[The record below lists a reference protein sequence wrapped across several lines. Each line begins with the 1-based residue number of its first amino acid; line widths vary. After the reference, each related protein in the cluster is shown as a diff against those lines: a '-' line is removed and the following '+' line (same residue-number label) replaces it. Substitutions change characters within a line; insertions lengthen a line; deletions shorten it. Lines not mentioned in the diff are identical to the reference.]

1 MSKDAPATTPFFPS
15 SLFCVCSSF
24 SLDVSIH
31 KLISMCVLLHSFS
44 SFSKGLEK
52 LSADDGKSL
61 DGGVGVDDCP
71 AATVLY
77 VSIRAD
83 YLALGRL

>member
-1 MSKDAPATTPFFPS
+1 
-15 SLFCVCSSF
+15 
-24 SLDVSIH
+24 
-31 KLISMCVLLHSFS
+31 MCVLLHSFS
-44 SFSKGLEK
+44 FFSKGLEK